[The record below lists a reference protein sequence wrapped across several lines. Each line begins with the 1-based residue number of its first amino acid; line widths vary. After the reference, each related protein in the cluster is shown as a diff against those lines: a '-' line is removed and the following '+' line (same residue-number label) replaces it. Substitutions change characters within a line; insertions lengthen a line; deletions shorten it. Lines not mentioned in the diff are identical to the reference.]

1 MRRGMVLIITL
12 WVLTI
17 LAVLALT
24 FAATMHVESRACH
37 NEMQRV
43 RARYAAYA
51 GINRAIV
58 AIQADQTGYVSELSE
73 WAYLDSD
80 DEEELRFP
88 DDEHYEVIV
97 RDECGKLDMGS
108 SDQEL
113 LEKLPQLTPE
123 LIDCILDW
131 TDADDDTRRDGAEAD
146 FYARLMPPRACAN
159 RPLFTLEELLMVNGV
174 TEQVLY
180 GSRALRPQAVSAT
193 LEQGSTDE
201 VLPLEDI
208 FTVYGGMN
216 DLSAQGQDRVNIN
229 TADEEELSGISQEIL
244 SEGDIRAI
252 IRRRDTRPY
261 DSIGGLLQVQGM
273 TREKLQQLADLITT
287 KSQPEAGDEQGE
299 PGEED
304 EPPEDEQPGIEDLI
318 PNQPQIPGMGGGG
331 MPDMTRAL
339 NDTVQQ
345 VPGMPGMPGMPGQ
358 GEIQV
363 EVEIETEEEDEPQP
377 GGAGETEDLP
387 APSEYRLGGYNINT
401 APAEVLMTVEGMSE
415 ELVQEIVEQRRSQP
429 FTTRG
434 DLLNLSEVSDEAFAQ
449 VAEEVDVRSSALKI
463 TALGSVEGGRV
474 RARVTV
480 ILDMKDSEPQIVYIR
495 EG

>member
-1 MRRGMVLIITL
+1 MVLIITL

-24 FAATMHVESRACH
+24 FAATMHVESRAAR

-80 DEEELRFP
+80 DEGELRFV

-97 RDECGKLDMGS
+97 RDECGKLDLGS
-108 SDQEL
+108 ADQEV

-131 TDADDDTRRDGAEAD
+131 TDEDDDTRRDGAEAD

-159 RPLFTLEELLMVNGV
+159 RALFTLDELLMVNGV

-216 DLSAQGQDRVNIN
+216 DLSGQGQDRVNIN
-229 TADEEELSGISQEIL
+229 TADEEELSGISQGIL
-244 SEGDIRAI
+244 SEGEIRAI
-252 IRRRDTRPY
+252 IRRRDNGRSY
-261 DSIGGLLQVQGM
+261 SNLGELLQVQGM

-287 KSQPEAGDEQGE
+287 KSQPEEAEQQGE
-299 PGEED
+299 PGE
-304 EPPEDEQPGIEDLI
+304 DEQPPDEGGEPGIEDLI

-339 NDTVQQ
+339 NDAVQQ
-345 VPGMPGMPGMPGQ
+345 VPGMPGMPGQ

-363 EVEIETEEEDEPQP
+363 EVEIETGEEDEPQP
-377 GGAGETEDLP
+377 GEAGETENLP
-387 APSEYRLGGYNINT
+387 APGEYRPGGYNLNT
-401 APAEVLMTVEGMSE
+401 APAEVLMTIDGMSE
-415 ELVQEIVEQRRSQP
+415 ELVQEIVEQRQSQP

-434 DLLNLSEVSDEAFAQ
+434 ELLNLSEVSDDLFGQ
-449 VAEEVDVRSSALKI
+449 VVEDVDVRSSALRI
-463 TALGSVEGGRV
+463 TALGSVEDGRV
-474 RARVTV
+474 RVRVTV